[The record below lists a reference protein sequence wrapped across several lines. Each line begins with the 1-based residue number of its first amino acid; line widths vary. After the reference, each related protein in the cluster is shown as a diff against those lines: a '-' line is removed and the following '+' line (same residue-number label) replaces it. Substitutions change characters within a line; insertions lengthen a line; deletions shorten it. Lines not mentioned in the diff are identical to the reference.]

1 MKKRIFR
8 LYHEIVSVLI
18 LLKYK
23 DLDKAKE
30 KSFDYYVRNVCK
42 K

>member
-1 MKKRIFR
+1 MKRKLLN
-8 LYHEIVSVLI
+8 LYHRVVSALI

-30 KSFDYYVRNVCK
+30 KSFEYYKKNVL
-42 K
+42 